1 MIEQTPNTQ
10 HAPQNETSE
19 AGMFSLHDLIQMILA
34 NWYWFAIS
42 VIVCLGAGYLYL
54 ARTPKV
60 YSRKA
65 TILVKDD
72 RKGANMDISAFSDIS
87 GFQSRNSVDNEI
99 YILQSRRL
107 MQEVVRT
114 LRLTTGYSKRSG
126 LRTQDL
132 YGRSPIEADFVDEGE
147 NQSFSFRA
155 RPLAGGEQVELTDF
169 NDGYISD
176 EERGR
181 VVTAAYGDTVST
193 PLGRMIIRK
202 TLYLSPADEGTAIQ
216 VAKSSLEAATS
227 AYRAAVKCAVE
238 DKQTSVVGIAMNDAV
253 PKRAEDVINTL
264 ITVYNNDAIADKRRI
279 SEETADFIHS
289 RLEIIGS
296 ELNDVDRDIEN
307 FKRDNRMVD
316 LASEATRNVEESSQF
331 KAEGLS
337 LENQINVAEFIRSY
351 LLDREHAGDLIP
363 AMAAIAN
370 SGITE
375 QISAYN
381 EGILRREKLS
391 ENSSANNPVMQEL
404 DNNLAAVRRSIIAS
418 LDSHIRALEIQ
429 RNALRSEEEQAN
441 RRISTVP
448 SQEKEMLGI
457 ARQQKIKEELYLY
470 LLNKQEETQL
480 NLAVAESNARVI
492 DLAYGSG
499 APIAPK
505 SSMILG
511 IALIVGLA
519 IPFGLLFLLSML
531 DTTIR
536 GRRDI
541 EENLSAPFLGDV
553 PLYEGETTK
562 GIVAVREAGRD
573 ALSEAFRMLRS
584 NMNFMNVSSQ
594 SRLQC
599 VLFTSSNP
607 HAGKTFVAVNLAV
620 TLAMAG
626 KKVVLL
632 DLDLRRHALS
642 SEFGHG
648 KDSRGITAYL
658 SGSIT
663 DAGQIISRSG
673 VHDNLDVVYAGIQ
686 PPNPAEMLLSDRLDT
701 LIAELRTRYDY
712 IFIDSTP
719 AMSVADAISTDRLCD
734 LCIYII
740 REGVLDRR
748 QLPDIERLYRE
759 KKLRNMCIVLN
770 GARSRRHGYGYGYG
784 YTYGYGYG
792 DDYQETSYRKRILN
806 FLRRLLTRSGEE
818 QSHRHHHHRKHDRA

>member
-1 MIEQTPNTQ
+1 MIEQTLNTQ

-429 RNALRSEEEQAN
+429 RNALRTEEEQAN

-511 IALIVGLA
+511 IALIVGLG
-519 IPFGLLFLLSML
+519 IP
-531 DTTIR
+531 I
-536 GRRDI
+536 
-541 EENLSAPFLGDV
+541 
-553 PLYEGETTK
+553 
-562 GIVAVREAGRD
+562 
-573 ALSEAFRMLRS
+573 
-584 NMNFMNVSSQ
+584 Q
-594 SRLQC
+594 
-599 VLFTSSNP
+599 
-607 HAGKTFVAVNLAV
+607 V
-620 TLAMAG
+620 T
-626 KKVVLL
+626 
-632 DLDLRRHALS
+632 R
-642 SEFGHG
+642 
-648 KDSRGITAYL
+648 
-658 SGSIT
+658 
-663 DAGQIISRSG
+663 
-673 VHDNLDVVYAGIQ
+673 
-686 PPNPAEMLLSDRLDT
+686 
-701 LIAELRTRYDY
+701 
-712 IFIDSTP
+712 
-719 AMSVADAISTDRLCD
+719 
-734 LCIYII
+734 
-740 REGVLDRR
+740 
-748 QLPDIERLYRE
+748 
-759 KKLRNMCIVLN
+759 
-770 GARSRRHGYGYGYG
+770 
-784 YTYGYGYG
+784 
-792 DDYQETSYRKRILN
+792 
-806 FLRRLLTRSGEE
+806 
-818 QSHRHHHHRKHDRA
+818 

>member
-457 ARQQKIKEELYLY
+457 TRQQKIKEELYLY

-480 NLAVAESNARVI
+480 NLAVAESNARII
-492 DLAYGSG
+492 DLAYGPS
-499 APIAPK
+499 APVAPK
-505 SSMILG
+505 ASMIFA
-511 IALIVGLA
+511 IALLAGVA

-536 GRRDI
+536 GRRDV
-541 EENLSAPFLGDV
+541 EENLSAPFLGDI
-553 PLYEGETTK
+553 PLYEGRTTK
-562 GIVAVREAGRD
+562 GVAVREAGRD
-573 ALSEAFRMLRS
+573 AVSEAFRMLRS
-584 NMNFMNVSSQ
+584 NMTFMNVSSKG
-594 SRLQC
+594 RMQC

-607 HAGKTFVAVNLAV
+607 HAGKTFVAINLAT
-620 TLAMAG
+620 TLAAAG

-642 SEFGHG
+642 SEMGQRHEV
-648 KDSRGITAYL
+648 KGITAYL
-658 SGSIT
+658 SGEI
-663 DAGQIISRSG
+663 DDIGKFISNPG
-673 VHDNLDVVYAGIQ
+673 INENLDVIYAGIQ
-686 PPNPAEMLLSDRLDT
+686 PPNPAEMLLSERLDA
-701 LIAELRTRYDY
+701 LVAELRTRYEY

-734 LCIYII
+734 LCIYIV

-748 QLPDIERLYRE
+748 QLPDIERLYLE
-759 KKLRNMCIVLN
+759 KKFHNMCIVLN
-770 GARSRRHGYGYGYG
+770 GSRTRRHGYGYGYGYG

-792 DDYQETSYRKRILN
+792 DDYQETSYRKQILN
-806 FLRRLLTRSGEE
+806 LLRKLFPRREE
-818 QSHRHHHHRKHDRA
+818 EHGRHGKNKR